1 VLQDNFTNKVGRYN
15 RGVKQAGFLV
25 LWKTTMPSVLVELGF
40 ISNVE
45 EEKYL
50 NTEAGKLELAEAMF
64 DAFVTYKTKLEE
76 GDSEATNN
84 SSESIN
90 QVENDVIYNNNQ
102 TETNNSETADN
113 SVLFK
118 IQVLTSTKR
127 MELIPENFKSYQNV
141 DVYLQDGVYKYTI
154 GADSDYN
161 KIVEFHKK
169 VKKDYPDS
177 FIIAMKNGVRIPVN
191 QARSDINNR

>member
-1 VLQDNFTNKVGRYN
+1 MLQDNFTNKVGRYN